1 MKKLKSRPAELEGLK
16 PCVAKRA
23 KDYVYT
29 RVEFFIKDDSLYI
42 KFTGYK
48 EKAMWFAL
56 ENFRNYTALEAA
68 KMIIG
73 GRHFESGILEVWK
86 NEQLEFGGMKGR
98 LLRGEGK

>member
-1 MKKLKSRPAELEGLK
+1 MKKLKGRPTELRGLK
-16 PCVAKRA
+16 PDIIKRE

-42 KFTGYK
+42 KFTGHK
-48 EKAMWFAL
+48 TRAMWFVL

-73 GRHFESGILEVWK
+73 GRHFEDGILEVWK
-86 NEQLEFGGMKGR
+86 NERLEFGWMKGR
-98 LLRGEGK
+98 LLRGEGN